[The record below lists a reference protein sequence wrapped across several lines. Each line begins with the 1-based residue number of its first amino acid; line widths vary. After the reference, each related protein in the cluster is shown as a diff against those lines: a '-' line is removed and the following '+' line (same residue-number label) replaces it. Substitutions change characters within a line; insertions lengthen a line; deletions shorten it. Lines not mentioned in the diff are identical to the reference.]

1 MSNLLNYSKDD
12 LYQLY
17 CIDCLSWDE
26 IAKKYKTYPNKV
38 RRDAAKLGIESRTKA
53 HAQTVALDMGRAIHP
68 TQGKPRSEATKI
80 KISETVATNWSELSD
95 EEKNERSKQAKAQW
109 ANMTDEERKAFQKAS
124 AIAIRKAAI
133 EGSKLE
139 KYLYWE
145 LLNVGYEVEFHKERV
160 LANQN
165 LHLDLFLP
173 KIGVA
178 IEVDG
183 LSHFEPIWG
192 ADTLEKN
199 KQADHTKAGL
209 LLNAGAILIRVQ
221 CTKKTLS
228 NKYKRDV
235 LTNILET
242 LEKLKTDRSQRYI
255 TINLG
260 D

>member
-1 MSNLLNYSKDD
+1 MNNLLNYSKDD

-17 CIDCLSWDE
+17 CVECLSWDE
-26 IAKKYKTYPNKV
+26 IAKKYNTYPNKV
-38 RRDAAKLGIESRTKA
+38 RRDAAKFGIESRTKA
-53 HAQTVALDMGRAIHP
+53 HAQILALDKGRATHP
-68 TQGKPRSEATKI
+68 TEGKKRSEATKI
-80 KISETVATNWSELSD
+80 KISNTLAINWAELSKD
-95 EEKNERSKQAKAQW
+95 EKLARATQAREQW
-109 ANMTDEERKAFQKAS
+109 SNMTNEERKAFQKAS
-124 AIAIRKAAI
+124 AIAIRKAAV

-139 KYLYWE
+139 KYLYLE
-145 LLNVGYEVEFHKERV
+145 LLKAGHEVEFHKERV

-192 ADTLEKN
+192 EETLQKN

-221 CTKKTLS
+221 CTKKTMS
-228 NKYKRDV
+228 QKYQRDI
-235 LTNILET
+235 LLNILET
-242 LEKLKTDRSQRYI
+242 LEKLKIDRSQRYI

>member
-1 MSNLLNYSKDD
+1 MSNLSNYSKDD
-12 LYQLY
+12 LYRLY
-17 CIDCLSWDE
+17 ITEGLSWDN
-26 IAKKYKTYPNKV
+26 IAEMYHTYPNKV
-38 RRDAAKLGIESRTKA
+38 RRDAAKFGIHSRSKSY
-53 HAQTVALDMGRAIHP
+53 AQSLALSKKRAIHP
-68 TQGKPRSEATKI
+68 TEGKKRSEATKI
-80 KISETVATNWSELSD
+80 KISNTVTINWSELSD
-95 EEKNERSKQAKAQW
+95 TEKEERSKQAKAQW
-109 ANMTDEERKAFQKAS
+109 AKMTDEERKAFQKAS
-124 AIAIRKAAI
+124 AIAIRKAAV

-139 KYLYWE
+139 KYLYEE
-145 LLNVGYEVEFHKERV
+145 LMKAGHQVEFHKERV

-192 ADTLEKN
+192 EETLEKN

-221 CTKKTLS
+221 CIKKTIS
-228 NKYKRDV
+228 QKYQRDI
-235 LTNILET
+235 LANILET
-242 LEKLKTDRSQRYI
+242 LEKLKIDRSQRYI